1 MNTQVLEETTNNLPI
16 FEGTAHEIMQQAITL
31 NGELL
36 DSVAFSILLRYNL
49 IEVLGVKAKEEFS
62 RKRGRA
68 PKIFR
73 LVSREGLL
81 FAKEEFYAKYEQE

>member
-1 MNTQVLEETTNNLPI
+1 MNTY
-16 FEGTAHEIMQQAITL
+16 EGTSTELMQQAITL

-68 PKIFR
+68 PKIFK
-73 LVSREGLL
+73 LVSREG
-81 FAKEEFYAKYEQE
+81 FVFGKIQEEILE

>member
-1 MNTQVLEETTNNLPI
+1 MQI
-16 FEGTAHEIMQQAITL
+16 FEGTSTELMQQCITL

-73 LVSREGLL
+73 LVSREG
-81 FAKEEFYAKYEQE
+81 FVFDRIAEEILK